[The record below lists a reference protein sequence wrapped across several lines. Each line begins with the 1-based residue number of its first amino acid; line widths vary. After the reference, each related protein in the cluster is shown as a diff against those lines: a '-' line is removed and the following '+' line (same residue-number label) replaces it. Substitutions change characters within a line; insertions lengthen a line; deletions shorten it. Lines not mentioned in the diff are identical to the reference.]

1 LIFISNFENRHLFTT
16 GTSMKKVLL
25 SAIILLLTLS
35 SFAQSSADYN
45 YSIGIRGFSMMQLP
59 KILNQTNTQDY
70 TKMYANGALIKF
82 NDNQISYRISGN
94 YYRDNIEFKNT
105 CESCQITKGKVT
117 DYSVKIGFE
126 KSFNYSRV
134 QPYFAFDLG
143 YRSNRF
149 TGTLSDANP
158 TANSVIQNADASK
171 NGLVITP
178 SLGLKI
184 NILSTLC
191 IFAESNL
198 DFNYSYEKQDISDP
212 NGVGR
217 TVNTYRKWEFLLNPV
232 SAGIQFNFN
241 SKN

>member
-1 LIFISNFENRHLFTT
+1 
-16 GTSMKKVLL
+16 MKKVLL
-25 SAIILLLTLS
+25 SAVALLFTLTS
-35 SFAQSSADYN
+35 YAQSSADYN
-45 YSIGIRGFSMMQLP
+45 YSIGLRGISVMQLP

-70 TKMYANGALIKF
+70 TKMFANGAIIKF

-94 YYRDNIEFKNT
+94 YYRDNISFKNT
-105 CESCQITKGKVT
+105 CESCEIANGKVT
-117 DYSVKIGFE
+117 DYSFKIGFE
-126 KSFNYSRV
+126 KSFNYSRI

-149 TGTLSDANP
+149 TGMLSQVNP
-158 TANSVIQNADASK
+158 TATSVNQNVDANK
-171 NGLVITP
+171 NGLVMTP
-178 SLGLKI
+178 SIGLKI
-184 NILSTLC
+184 NIISTLC
-191 IFAESNL
+191 VFAESNL